1 MLSTNT
7 NKNRIVVIG
16 STNIDM
22 VVNTER
28 IPSPGE
34 TVLGGR
40 FLMGSGGK
48 GANQAVAIARL
59 GGTVSLISKVGKDI
73 FGQEA
78 VQSIMSE
85 GIEVECLL
93 TDPDAATGVALITVD
108 SQGENTIVVASG
120 ANAKLTAEDIKQCL
134 GKFSDAAALLIQ
146 LEIPV
151 ETVEFAIRYAGE
163 QGIKVILNPAPACAL
178 SASCLKLIDII
189 TPNRIEA
196 EALTGIKIIDER
208 TARVAAE
215 ILREK
220 GVRHVVITLGERG
233 AIAIYDGRLYV
244 APGVKVKSVDSTA
257 AGDAFN
263 AALALAMVEER
274 EFSAALEF
282 ACKAGAIATTRKGA
296 CSSLPYRGDL
306 FRPTSIS

>member
-1 MLSTNT
+1 M

-16 STNIDM
+16 STNVDM

-34 TVLGGR
+34 TVLGGS

-48 GANQAVAIARL
+48 GANQAVAISRL
-59 GGTVSLISKVGKDI
+59 GGRVSLISKVGNDI
-73 FGQEA
+73 FGQQA
-78 VQSIMSE
+78 MQSFRKE
-85 GIEVECLL
+85 GIEIECLL

-108 SQGENTIVVASG
+108 TRGENSIVVASG
-120 ANAKLTAEDIKQCL
+120 ANAKLTSEDVKQCL
-134 GKFSDAAALLIQ
+134 GKFSDASVLLMQ

-151 ETVEFAIRYAGE
+151 ETVEFAIRYASE
-163 QGIKVILNPAPACAL
+163 HGIKVILNPAPAYSM
-178 SASCLKLIDII
+178 SASSLKLVDII
-189 TPNRIEA
+189 TPNRVEA

-215 ILREK
+215 ILLER
-220 GVRHVVITLGERG
+220 GVKHVVITLGERG
-233 AIAIYDGRLYV
+233 AVSIYDGRFHV
-244 APGVKVKSVDSTA
+244 APGIKVKSVDSTA

-263 AALALAMVEER
+263 GALALAVLEER

-282 ACKAGAIATTRKGA
+282 ACKAGAVATTRKGA
-296 CSSLPYRGDL
+296 SSSLPYRDDL
-306 FRPTSIS
+306 FPGGLDQLPLG

>member
-1 MLSTNT
+1 M
-7 NKNRIVVIG
+7 NKKRIVVIG
-16 STNIDM
+16 STNVDM

-34 TVLGGR
+34 TVLGGS

-48 GANQAVAIARL
+48 GANQAVAISRL
-59 GGTVSLISKVGKDI
+59 GGRVSLISKVGKDI
-73 FGQEA
+73 FGQQA
-78 VQSIMSE
+78 VQSFLNE
-85 GIEVECLL
+85 GIEIECLL

-108 SQGENTIVVASG
+108 SQGENSIVVASG
-120 ANAKLTAEDIKQCL
+120 ANAKLTAEDVRQCL
-134 GKFSDAAALLIQ
+134 GKFSDASVLLLQ

-151 ETVEFAIRYAGE
+151 ETVEFAIQYASE
-163 QGIKVILNPAPACAL
+163 HDIKVILNPAPAYSL
-178 SASCLKLIDII
+178 SASSLKLIDII
-189 TPNRIEA
+189 TPNRVEA

-215 ILREK
+215 LLLEK
-220 GVRHVVITLGERG
+220 GVKHVVITLGERG
-233 AIAIYDGRLYV
+233 AVSIYEGRFYV
-244 APGVKVKSVDSTA
+244 APVVKVNSVDCTA

-263 AALALAMVEER
+263 GALALAILEER

-296 CSSLPYRGDL
+296 CSSLPYRNDL
-306 FRPTSIS
+306 

>member
-1 MLSTNT
+1 MN
-7 NKNRIVVIG
+7 NKRIVVIG
-16 STNIDM
+16 STNVDM
-22 VVNTER
+22 VVNTVR

-59 GGTVSLISKVGKDI
+59 GGKVSLISKVGNDI
-73 FGQEA
+73 FGQQA
-78 VQSIMSE
+78 VQSFLNE
-85 GIEVECLL
+85 GIEIECLL

-108 SQGENTIVVASG
+108 SDGENSIVVASG
-120 ANAKLTAEDIKQCL
+120 ANGKLTPEDVRQCL
-134 GKFSDAAALLIQ
+134 GKLPDAAVLLMQ

-151 ETVEFAIRYAGE
+151 ETVEFAIRYASDH
-163 QGIKVILNPAPACAL
+163 GIKVILNPAPASSL
-178 SASCLKLIDII
+178 SASCLRLVDII
-189 TPNRIEA
+189 TPNRVEA

-215 ILREK
+215 ILLEK
-220 GVRHVVITLGERG
+220 GVKHVVITLGKEG
-233 AIAIYDGRLYV
+233 AVSLYDGSFYV
-244 APGVKVKSVDSTA
+244 APGITVNSVDSTA

-263 AALALAMVEER
+263 GALALAILEER
-274 EFSAALEF
+274 EFPAALAF

-296 CSSLPYRGDL
+296 CASLPYRDDL
-306 FRPTSIS
+306 F